1 MGPRGGLE
9 GRLVKRIE
17 TGRLLLREFVEDD
30 AEAVQEYASDPE
42 VVTFMPWGPN
52 TQDETRDFIAR
63 AIAAR
68 NEEPRMKHDFAII
81 LKSTEV
87 LIGGCG
93 IYLTTKQNRE
103 GSIGYCTNRLF
114 WGLGHATEVAEAL
127 IDFGFSELRLHRI
140 FATCDPA
147 NIASA
152 RVLEKS
158 GMQHEGRM
166 RENEML
172 RGRWRDSSLYAVLE
186 HEWKAR

>member
-1 MGPRGGLE
+1 MN
-9 GRLVKRIE
+9 KIE
-17 TGRLLLREFVEDD
+17 TARLLLREFAEDD

-103 GSIGYCTNRLF
+103 GYIGYCTNRLF

-127 IDFGFSELRLHRI
+127 IDYGFSELRLHRI